1 VDNSSPVYRKGIE
14 RRESIIDAL
23 RAEGFL
29 SVADLARRLEVS
41 PMTVRRD
48 LQQLE
53 QTGQVRMVYGGAS
66 LSVPRMRG
74 SGLWVGM
81 TAADEARIG
90 RCAARLVGEADNI
103 AIDAGRIGYEIARA
117 LPERFHGTVVTNS
130 IPVIELLV
138 TRAQP
143 PRVVGLGG
151 EVSPDT
157 YAFVGAG
164 AVAAIE
170 GVRVGT
176 LFLTADA
183 LDDRGAYA
191 HSDAEASVKR
201 ALWNIAGRTVLVAR
215 HDAFSDTA
223 PLLLG
228 PLNQLAALVSDR
240 WPPTKVDRAL
250 RTAGVDVLVAEDAGS
265 PAPSGNRA
273 NHHRVT

>member
-240 WPPTKVDRAL
+240 RPPTKVDRAL